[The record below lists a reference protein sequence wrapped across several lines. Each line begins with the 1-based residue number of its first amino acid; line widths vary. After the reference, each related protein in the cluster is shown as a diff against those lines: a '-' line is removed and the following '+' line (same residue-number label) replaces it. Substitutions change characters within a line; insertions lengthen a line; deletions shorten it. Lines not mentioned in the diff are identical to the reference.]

1 MRLMVTGSPGVG
13 KTTISKIIAKKFNLQ
28 YINEKD
34 FALKN
39 SIGYFNEEN
48 ELELPIL
55 EFERKANLFLSKN
68 DDVLFEGHVICEMDL
83 NVDLVILLRVNPEDL
98 ELRLENRNYSKE
110 KIMDNVFCEG
120 IDYCL
125 KKLLNNYPHNQIFE
139 LSSQTSQNL
148 TVLKIFE
155 KILNLNK
162 S

>member
-48 ELELPIL
+48 ELELPIMEL
-55 EFERKANLFLSKN
+55 EKKANAFLSKN
-68 DDVLFEGHVICEMDL
+68 NNVLFEGHVICETKL
-83 NVDLVILLRVNPEDL
+83 NVDLIILLRVDPEDL

-125 KKLLNNYPHNQIFE
+125 KKLLKNYPTKKIFE

-155 KILNLNK
+155 KIAKLN
-162 S
+162 

>member
-1 MRLMVTGSPGVG
+1 MITGSPGVG
-13 KTTISKIIAKKFNLQ
+13 KTTISKIIAKKLNLK
-28 YINEKD
+28 YINEKE